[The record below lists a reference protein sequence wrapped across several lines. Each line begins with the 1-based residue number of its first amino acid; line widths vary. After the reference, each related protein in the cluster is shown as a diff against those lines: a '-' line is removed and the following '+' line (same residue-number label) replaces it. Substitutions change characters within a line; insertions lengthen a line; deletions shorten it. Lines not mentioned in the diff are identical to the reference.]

1 MKFLCDRCKTRY
13 TIADE
18 RVRGKILKIR
28 CKNCANVITVR
39 EGQAEPVE
47 SAEVV
52 DAAEMS
58 AEEREASVVARRPG
72 ATAQLATAAA
82 AITADPPSVL
92 DEEWFVSIDGVQTGP
107 LTLAGAQAWIR
118 KRPASD
124 ELYCWSEGFDAWLL
138 VDKVNHFRGLRGSKR
153 PATVPPP
160 VPAGSRSPEEPKS
173 LFAATMA
180 AVEDEAAAAEA
191 ASASNRKFPRAATPR
206 PAPPQSKAA
215 DSAPVA
221 AVAAPPAAA
230 ESIAASKFDTSSES
244 AATSKPAEDFET
256 HTPPPQD
263 AASLA
268 RPSSNDLKN
277 AGKGGG
283 NKKNKKNKGA
293 RDNTP
298 APAKVDAPV
307 ASKPEH
313 VAAPVVTADA
323 AKTAEPEKTPAP
335 VEASPAPPPEASSPP
350 SAPADDDDLA
360 IGEVSRVV
368 RIADLGRPGPR
379 AAAAGAVVRAQ
390 PAVGTAPVA
399 AASTARAA
407 NLIAGGGPRGI
418 SDTASP
424 PFAPAS
430 AKKRGSM
437 MIMIIGVLVV
447 LVGAIVVVV
456 MRPHRAGG
464 DNGFVASGTNDSYGN
479 LGLHS
484 DDPHRANPVAN
495 PGTGS
500 GSAVAVDP
508 AHKLPQNPPTNS
520 GNPGGIVHHD
530 PVPPG
535 PGSNAAKLP
544 LPPIGGPDGP
554 ITELTPDDVQAMYR
568 EKSMGTQRCWEQA
581 QKKDPFI
588 DAKKINAT
596 LAIDKTGVVT
606 DVNLSAF
613 GGEFLG
619 QCLAGR
625 IKLWKFH
632 ASPAGLHTQLTF
644 AFQKT

>member
-47 SAEVV
+47 NADVV

-72 ATAQLATAAA
+72 ATQQLAAA
-82 AITADPPSVL
+82 AAAAKAEPPSVL

-107 LTLAGAQAWIR
+107 LTLVGAQAWIR

-138 VDKVNHFRGLRGSKR
+138 VDKVNHFRGLRGNKR
-153 PATVPPP
+153 PSTVPPP
-160 VPAGSRSPEEPKS
+160 VPPGGRAEEPKS

-180 AVEDEAAAAEA
+180 AVEDEAAAAEVA
-191 ASASNRKFPRAATPR
+191 ATSNRKVPRAATPR
-206 PAPPQSKAA
+206 PLPPQSKASE
-215 DSAPVA
+215 SAPVVAPA
-221 AVAAPPAAA
+221 AVQAAPAP
-230 ESIAASKFDTSSES
+230 ASKFDTSSES
-244 AATSKPAEDFET
+244 SDKPSEDFDT
-256 HTPPPQD
+256 NTPPPQD
-263 AASLA
+263 AAALSR
-268 RPSSNDLKN
+268 RPTTSSDT
-277 AGKGGG
+277 KGDKKSGG
-283 NKKNKKNKGA
+283 SNKKNKKGKGG

-298 APAKVDAPV
+298 VPAKLDAPAK
-307 ASKPEH
+307 S
-313 VAAPVVTADA
+313 DA
-323 AKTAEPEKTPAP
+323 AVSAVLASEPAAEEKP
-335 VEASPAPPPEASSPP
+335 VEPAAAASADSSL
-350 SAPADDDDLA
+350 DDDLA

-368 RIADLGRPGPR
+368 RIADLGKPGGRGP
-379 AAAAGAVVRAQ
+379 ASSGAVARPQA
-390 PAVGTAPVA
+390 AVGSAATA

-407 NLIAGGGPRGI
+407 NLIAGGGPRG
-418 SDTASP
+418 SSETAAP
-424 PFAPAS
+424 PFAA
-430 AKKRGSM
+430 AAGKKRGM
-437 MIMIIGVLVV
+437 MIMVIGLLIVLIGSIVFVV
-447 LVGAIVVVV
+447 L
-456 MRPHRAGG
+456 RPHRGG
-464 DNGFVASGTNDSYGN
+464 DNNGYVAANGTDDSYGN

-484 DDPHRANPVAN
+484 DDPHRANPGTT
-495 PGTGS
+495 PGSGS
-500 GSAVAVDP
+500 GSAVDSTHKP
-508 AHKLPQNPPTNS
+508 AANPST
-520 GNPGGIVHHD
+520 NPGGPGIVHRD
-530 PVPPG
+530 PTSPG
-535 PGSNAAKLP
+535 PGSGSNGKPP
-544 LPPIGGPDGP
+544 LPPIGGPEGP
-554 ITELTPDDVQAMYR
+554 VTDLTPDDVQAMYR

-596 LAIDKTGVVT
+596 LAIDKNGVVT
-606 DVNLSAF
+606 DVSLSAF